1 MTVQGVVTGNTLTIT
16 DEALRE
22 YEGQSLYIT
31 VIPQSIA
38 ESRRKPLDFSKYD
51 TATHLWNEDAQFFVD
66 RMRADDRF

>member
-1 MTVQGVVTGNTLTIT
+1 MTMQGTVIGNTLTIT

-31 VIPQSIA
+31 LIPQKLV
-38 ESRRKPLDFSKYD
+38 ESKRKPLDFSKYN
-51 TATHLWNEDAQFFVD
+51 TATHLWNEDAQSFVN